1 MKIIKPA
8 ISIVAFSLLSACATK
23 SNGVTSSM
31 QDNRSAM
38 HRSSSNNNV
47 GGGTYTTMQSGTS
60 VDANSNQ
67 INGSV
72 SNSQSRTL
80 QQSGAVSL
88 TKMRNGTS
96 VDANSNQINGSVSN
110 SQSRT
115 LQQSGAVSPTKNSSA
130 SRPSPLGTWSG
141 SDNQERVTIKF
152 GANGSL
158 ILNNAAGANSG
169 KWDSTVNGTF
179 RISIGGSDGEFT
191 MIDASTAS
199 FTSGGS
205 SIELKRN

>member
-23 SNGVTSSM
+23 SNGVTAAVTSSM

-60 VDANSNQ
+60 VD
-67 INGSV
+67 
-72 SNSQSRTL
+72 T
-80 QQSGAVSL
+80 
-88 TKMRNGTS
+88 
-96 VDANSNQINGSVSN
+96 NSNQINGSVSN

-169 KWDSTVNGTF
+169 KWASTGNGTF

-199 FTSGGS
+199 FTSSGS